1 MSSRVVELNVPWRFL
16 AFYLL
21 LQIWANHNHSWT
33 AGLDSLQLLDLSAW
47 CTSQESRRKPVL
59 PCMSGGWIQLPRGF
73 WNKDSHQWRLFGRF
87 CYRFFGWCVLCCFH
101 WFFLPFVYSCITA
114 RWLGKS
120 ICPIPKPRKKVGST
134 EFRET
139 RSFYCN
145 ISLATGVLTSNTRG
159 MWVATFAQY
168 LVHMTIKQKDF
179 EGAMLCT
186 YSEVL
191 EARCQDSSCSIE
203 VVVPED
209 ESDQSFLFLLQKKE
223 QPSFNVRC
231 LGWGYASSS
240 WANVPV
246 GSVPSAKQSC
256 DVMGLGC

>member
-1 MSSRVVELNVPWRFL
+1 MYIPRKPSEARLTLHVWRLDSASGGFETKIHINEGYLAVFAIGSLGDVFYVVSIDFSSHLSIPASPPVD
-16 AFYLL
+16 
-21 LQIWANHNHSWT
+21 WAN
-33 AGLDSLQLLDLSAW
+33 
-47 CTSQESRRKPVL
+47 
-59 PCMSGGWIQLPRGF
+59 
-73 WNKDSHQWRLFGRF
+73 
-87 CYRFFGWCVLCCFH
+87 
-101 WFFLPFVYSCITA
+101 PFA
-114 RWLGKS
+114 QS

-159 MWVATFAQY
+159 MWVATFAHG

-191 EARCQDSSCSIE
+191 EARCRDSSCSIE

-209 ESDQSFLFLLQKKE
+209 ESDQSFLFFLQKKE
-223 QPSFNVRC
+223 QPSFNMTC
-231 LGWGYASSS
+231 LG
-240 WANVPV
+240 
-246 GSVPSAKQSC
+246 
-256 DVMGLGC
+256 